1 MKKVFGKY
9 DIFMDDE
16 EEKKL
21 EDYYDLLLEWNQ
33 KVNLTSIVERQDVIW
48 KHFLDSALIM
58 KSNLW
63 KKDEM
68 QNVLDVGTGAG
79 FPGMVL
85 AILNPEKKFVLL
97 DSLNKRVDFL
107 KLTAEQLQLENVT
120 AVHGRAEVYG
130 RNEEFRNQFDF
141 VVSRAVAELPVLME
155 YCIPFVKKD
164 GYFVSYK
171 GKKQEEEVSQSSNAF
186 KELTA
191 EFDHL
196 EQFELREGE
205 KRYLLYIK
213 NCCETNEKY
222 PRKEGR
228 PKKKPL

>member
-9 DIFMDDE
+9 DIFLDVE

-107 KLTAEQLQLENVT
+107 KLTADQLQLENVT

-155 YCIPFVKKD
+155 YCIP
-164 GYFVSYK
+164 
-171 GKKQEEEVSQSSNAF
+171 
-186 KELTA
+186 
-191 EFDHL
+191 
-196 EQFELREGE
+196 
-205 KRYLLYIK
+205 
-213 NCCETNEKY
+213 
-222 PRKEGR
+222 
-228 PKKKPL
+228 

>member
-1 MKKVFGKY
+1 MKRVFGKY
-9 DIFMDDE
+9 DIFLDDE
-16 EEKKL
+16 KEQKL
-21 EDYYDLLLEWNQ
+21 EQYYELLLEWNQ

-85 AILNPEKKFVLL
+85 AILNPEKNFILL

-107 KLTAEQLQLENVT
+107 KLTAEQLQLKNVT

-130 RNEEFRNQFDF
+130 RNAEFRNQFDF

-171 GKKQEEEVSQSSNAF
+171 GKKQEEEVSHSSNAF

-213 NCCETNEKY
+213 NCCKTNEKY
-222 PRKEGR
+222 PRKEGK